1 MTATPSTWFLLA
13 DQPGWRRSVLLSDG
27 TTVADGTLRL
37 APVAIRSVLDCPPEQ
52 VLELDCCERAVLQRE
67 DRRVALVTGT
77 GQVRAYAGPWRVT
90 EDGVAIAVADWVIP
104 ADGCDP
110 VREWPAGTWE
120 PTGLV
125 PLANGGIGVLD
136 GEIVHVVD
144 ALGRWHGAVPAA
156 ELPGCPWP
164 EDAEAYLRSGTSTTE
179 ALDSGLP
186 GCRWHRVVLHG
197 TVPIGCRVQ
206 VEALATD
213 ADLTPAEVAV
223 LPMDRWSAVGIFG
236 DASAVSWDALL
247 STARGR
253 YCWLRLTLV
262 GDGTDT
268 PVIEDVE
275 VHLPR
280 RTSMRYLPAVYAA
293 GESEALERLLA
304 LTDTVRASVTTHLD
318 LGYRQLDPRA
328 ADASS
333 ARDLLSWLGS
343 LVGMIGLAGLP
354 VERRRRLIAAAADL
368 YRRRGTPDGVA
379 RHVALWLDRRTMVLE
394 HYRLRRW
401 AVLDQ
406 GRLGDATRLFGREI
420 VARLQLDGE
429 SAIGSFQL
437 VSVPSPRTDP
447 VRVDAHRFTVLVH
460 AEPGDDPDDL
470 AARAERLLA
479 IIRPAHTVGAVTV
492 VTPSAR
498 VGQQASLGL
507 DAVVAGSPSSA
518 RLATRLGAGA
528 PDGRVLARDP
538 RRGHLRSIEI
548 DARVGTRVG

>member
-1 MTATPSTWFLLA
+1 MSAATWFLLA
-13 DQPGWRRSVLLSDG
+13 DQPGWRRSVLLSHG

-37 APVAIRSVLDCPPEQ
+37 AEVAPRSVLDCPPEQ
-52 VLELDCCERAVLQRE
+52 VLDLECCERAVLQRDE
-67 DRRVALVTGT
+67 RRVALVAGT
-77 GQVRAYAGPWRVT
+77 GQVRAYAGPWLLAQ
-90 EDGVAIAVADWVIP
+90 DGVVPAVPDWVIP

-110 VREWPAGTWE
+110 VRTWPVGTWE

-125 PLANGGIGVLD
+125 PLGNGRIGVLG
-136 GEIVHVVD
+136 GEVVHVIDV
-144 ALGRWHGAVPAA
+144 LGGWHGAVPAA

-164 EDAEAYLRSGTSTTE
+164 EGAEAYLRTGTSTTE

-186 GCRWHRVVLHG
+186 GCRWHRVVLRG
-197 TVPIGCRVQ
+197 AVPTGCRVE
-206 VEALATD
+206 VVALATD

-223 LPMDRWSAVGIFG
+223 LPADRWAAVGVHG
-236 DASAVSWDALL
+236 DPTLSSWDALL
-247 STARGR
+247 STPRGR

-268 PVIEDVE
+268 PVVEDIE

-280 RTSMRYLPAVYAA
+280 RTSMRYLPAVLAA
-293 GESEALERLLA
+293 GESDALERLLA
-304 LTDTVRASVTTHLD
+304 LTDTVRSSVVAHLD
-318 LGYRQLDPRA
+318 LGHRQLDPRA
-328 ADASS
+328 ADASP
-333 ARDLLSWLGS
+333 ARDLLAWLGG

-354 VERRRRLIAAAADL
+354 EQRRRRLIAAAADL

-394 HYRLRRW
+394 HYRLRSW

-420 VARLQLDGE
+420 VARLQLDGG
-429 SAIGSFQL
+429 SAIGRFQL
-437 VSVPSPRTDP
+437 ISVPSPRTDP

-479 IIRPAHTVGAVTV
+479 TIQPAHTVGAVTV

-498 VGQQASLGL
+498 VGQQASIGL
-507 DAVVAGSPSSA
+507 DAVVAGPPPAA
-518 RLATRLGAGA
+518 RLETYLNHDAAG
-528 PDGRVLARDP
+528 GRVLARDP
-538 RRGHLRSIEI
+538 RYGHLRSIEI